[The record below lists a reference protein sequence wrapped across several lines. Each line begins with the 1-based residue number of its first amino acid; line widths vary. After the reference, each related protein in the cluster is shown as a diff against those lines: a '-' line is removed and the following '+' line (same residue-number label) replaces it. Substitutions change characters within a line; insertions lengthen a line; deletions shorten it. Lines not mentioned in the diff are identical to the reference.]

1 MALSFL
7 DNVDYRGKKPNFTR
21 DLFVDIAT
29 MAAFNENYLPN
40 VFMACNE
47 EDGQPYIFNRNNTVD
62 ATLGKWRPIEGGTG
76 GSVSWDTLI
85 GKPFK
90 DIDGNTFAVD
100 ENGILSIVIPISVEE
115 GNQIKTKADGLYVPA
130 YDDTALV
137 EKITANEEAIAILNG
152 TEEGSVVK
160 TVDEAINKFATELS
174 DDGVVN
180 TFKELVDY
188 AAAHTSEIGEI
199 VRDVEQNTTDIGTL
213 NTDVSAIKDDYLTSV
228 DKTELTENI
237 DKKLDMQQS
246 ADEAGKILI
255 VSDDGSITFTDP
267 AASSGD
273 SAENIAYA
281 NADYSQYSNVD
292 LALDALFA
300 KVYYVKPTCS
310 LSANPTGGTFEMGTV
325 ITAPIIFNWTTNKPI
340 TSQTLT
346 GFTLENTEVRTA
358 TYETDISTD
367 KTFTLSV
374 SDGENN
380 ASSSV
385 SYKFMN
391 NVFWGSAA
399 AADAYDSAFVDAL
412 SNKKLTNS
420 VKGTYSF
427 NVADGEYGF
436 WAVPSNMIIS
446 TVWIGGFEVT
456 VESVGTISYL
466 NSKGYTRDYN
476 LYKTGQSG
484 LGSISAEIK

>member
-1 MALSFL
+1 MAININSNMALGSAQYL
-7 DNVDYRGKKPNFTR
+7 DARQSVADLDALLALDTNIIPNGFECYVEALDCKYKYHEDY
-21 DLFVDIAT
+21 
-29 MAAFNENYLPN
+29 NETDTGHWKL
-40 VFMACNE
+40 MTS
-47 EDGQPYIFNRNNTVD
+47 DGGNNT
-62 ATLGKWRPIEGGTG
+62 
-76 GSVSWDTLI
+76 
-85 GKPFK
+85 
-90 DIDGNTFAVD
+90 
-100 ENGILSIVIPISVEE
+100 
-115 GNQIKTKADGLYVPA
+115 
-130 YDDTALV
+130 
-137 EKITANEEAIAILNG
+137 
-152 TEEGSVVK
+152 
-160 TVDEAINKFATELS
+160 
-174 DDGVVN
+174 
-180 TFKELVDY
+180 
-188 AAAHTSEIGEI
+188 
-199 VRDVEQNTTDIGTL
+199 
-213 NTDVSAIKDDYLTSV
+213 
-228 DKTELTENI
+228 
-237 DKKLDMQQS
+237 
-246 ADEAGKILI
+246 
-255 VSDDGSITFTDP
+255 
-267 AASSGD
+267 
-273 SAENIAYA
+273 AENIAYV

-325 ITAPIIFNWTTNKPI
+325 ITAPIVFNWTTNKPI

-358 TYETDISTD
+358 TYEADISTD

-399 AADAYDSAFVDAL
+399 AADTYDSAFVDAL

-436 WAVPSNMIIS
+436 WAVPSNMTIS

-456 VESVGTISYL
+456 VEDLGTVSYT
-466 NSKGYTRDYN
+466 NAQGYTRDYN
-476 LYKTGQSG
+476 L
-484 LGSISAEIK
+484 